1 MKTKTP
7 NRHIRLRAAPIPA
20 PAPEPEKSPTTPPAP
35 DTPIREPE
43 PTADART
50 ATVVLSVPSAQVSPP
65 YKLTGVV
72 RVRKAAEI
80 VIRDLRRD
88 TGLSMGE
95 IASELI
101 LQAAA
106 VCTIRREVGPMG

>member
-1 MKTKTP
+1 MKMKTTNP
-7 NRHIRLRAAPIPA
+7 HIRLRAAPALAPA
-20 PAPEPEKSPTTPPAP
+20 PAPEKHSNLAPA
-35 DTPIREPE
+35 PE
-43 PTADART
+43 PTLDART
-50 ATVVLSVPSAQVSPP
+50 TTVVLSVPSAQVSPP

-80 VIRDLRRD
+80 AVRDLRRD

>member
-1 MKTKTP
+1 MRAKTANP
-7 NRHIRLRAAPIPA
+7 HIRLRAVQTLAPAPGLEKHPTLE
-20 PAPEPEKSPTTPPAP
+20 PAPEPTL
-35 DTPIREPE
+35 
-43 PTADART
+43 DART
-50 ATVVLSVPSAQVSPP
+50 TTVVLSVPSAQVSPP

-80 VIRDLRRD
+80 AVRDLRRD

>member
-1 MKTKTP
+1 MKMKTT
-7 NRHIRLRAAPIPA
+7 NGRIRLRAVSISAPTQGPEKRPA
-20 PAPEPEKSPTTPPAP
+20 PTPAPEP
-35 DTPIREPE
+35 IRKPE
-43 PTADART
+43 PTLDART
-50 ATVVLSVPSAQVSPP
+50 TTVVLSVPSAQVSPP

-80 VIRDLRRD
+80 AVRDLRRD

-106 VCTIRREVGPMG
+106 VCTIRREVVPMG

>member
-1 MKTKTP
+1 MKMKTT
-7 NRHIRLRAAPIPA
+7 NGRIRLRAAPALAPA
-20 PAPEPEKSPTTPPAP
+20 PAPEKHSTLEPA
-35 DTPIREPE
+35 PE
-43 PTADART
+43 PTLDART
-50 ATVVLSVPSAQVSPP
+50 TTVVLSVPSAQVSPP

-80 VIRDLRRD
+80 AVRDLRRD

>member
-1 MKTKTP
+1 MRAKTANP
-7 NRHIRLRAAPIPA
+7 HIRLRAAPALAPA
-20 PAPEPEKSPTTPPAP
+20 PAPEKHPTLEPA
-35 DTPIREPE
+35 PE

-50 ATVVLSVPSAQVSPP
+50 TTVVLSVPSAQVSPP

-80 VIRDLRRD
+80 AVRDLRRD

-106 VCTIRREVGPMG
+106 VCTIRREVVPMG

>member
-1 MKTKTP
+1 MKLKTT
-7 NRHIRLRAAPIPA
+7 NGRIRLRAVQTLAPASAPEKHPTLE
-20 PAPEPEKSPTTPPAP
+20 PAPEPTL
-35 DTPIREPE
+35 
-43 PTADART
+43 DART
-50 ATVVLSVPSAQVSPP
+50 TTVVLSVPSEQVRPP

-80 VIRDLRRD
+80 AVRDLRRD

>member
-1 MKTKTP
+1 MRAKTANP
-7 NRHIRLRAAPIPA
+7 HIRLRAAPSLAPA
-20 PAPEPEKSPTTPPAP
+20 PAPEKHSTLEPA
-35 DTPIREPE
+35 PE
-43 PTADART
+43 PTLDART
-50 ATVVLSVPSAQVSPP
+50 TTVVLSVPSAQVSPP

-80 VIRDLRRD
+80 AVRDLRRD